1 MRNKKKEAG
10 KKQRDDFW
18 IVLSASAGVV
28 FISVAIVM
36 VVRAYLTAQ
45 TDSATNP
52 FAPMTYTNTDVYE
65 PTSSFTV
72 NETTNTFTKAIQV
85 YNNEGDDKKP
95 VYARVALVA
104 TVYDANGLNVTS
116 DYPTITVTPPESYS
130 DDWAKGTDGYYYYK
144 YILHP
149 GDYSTA
155 LFGADQKFT
164 IGGITGSA
172 SLPENGRVDI
182 AVVLDTV
189 QAIESD
195 SALWK
200 DSPSYTTSFASNAWG
215 AGADSLTTT
224 RKYASAVTVNTGS

>member
-1 MRNKKKEAG
+1 MRSKKKEAG

-52 FAPMTYTNTDVYE
+52 FAPMTYTNTD
-65 PTSSFTV
+65 
-72 NETTNTFTKAIQV
+72 
-85 YNNEGDDKKP
+85 
-95 VYARVALVA
+95 
-104 TVYDANGLNVTS
+104 
-116 DYPTITVTPPESYS
+116 
-130 DDWAKGTDGYYYYK
+130 
-144 YILHP
+144 
-149 GDYSTA
+149 
-155 LFGADQKFT
+155 
-164 IGGITGSA
+164 
-172 SLPENGRVDI
+172 
-182 AVVLDTV
+182 
-189 QAIESD
+189 